1 MRPPW
6 RSSSLP
12 PAQQQQEVQPTTS
25 TKATTI
31 TPAQNN
37 PFIPFSTNVSASSS
51 SRLFLV
57 GSTVGPI
64 VDSLHNQCLLE
75 YHVLPINIASPVLSL
90 SSSSSS
96 LPPPP
101 PPPAFIFSSSWTV
114 PPLLGVAYIVLGAV
128 LPRLIEKIL
137 ATVTSPSTATTTTT
151 QNTMLESSTPSFV
164 TTDDEDYDDGDEI
177 RLKQQQHELFQKA
190 VVAVITTALIIKVS
204 ELLETHALEVP
215 PLASLPSSA
224 PSSSSTSSFAVLIG
238 MALVQWFVLDRTIV
252 SLLAASITSI
262 GGPLSELPFVGHGVW
277 TYLESAGDYFPLKDV
292 GIVRDSIIPQSWW
305 TFLFGT
311 SDYENLALSSL
322 TGPCYF
328 AVCMDAIA
336 LGRYFDSLSVGAV
349 ATPDRNQ
356 EPIINGAVRENRK

>member
-6 RSSSLP
+6 RSSSFSPVL
-12 PAQQQQEVQPTTS
+12 QQQQGQVQPPTPTE
-25 TKATTI
+25 ATTI
-31 TPAQNN
+31 
-37 PFIPFSTNVSASSS
+37 SSS
-51 SRLFLV
+51 SSSLPRLFLV

-114 PPLLGVAYIVLGAV
+114 PPLLGVAYIVLGVV

-137 ATVTSPSTATTTTT
+137 AAGTSASTASVTSTA
-151 QNTMLESSTPSFV
+151 EFV
-164 TTDDEDYDDGDEI
+164 TTDDEDYDDDNSNSTQI
-177 RLKQQQHELFQKA
+177 KQQQQQHELFQKA
-190 VVAVITTALIIKVS
+190 IVAVITTALIIKTS
-204 ELLETHALEVP
+204 ELLETRALEVP

-224 PSSSSTSSFAVLIG
+224 SPPFSILSSFVPSSSSSSSFLVLIA
-238 MALVQWFVLDRTIV
+238 MALVQWFVLDRTMV
-252 SLLAASITSI
+252 SLLAASVTSI

-349 ATPDRNQ
+349 ATPDRNP
-356 EPIINGAVRENRK
+356 EPNVNGAATEKMGSGS